1 MNKDANE
8 SKTNILQN
16 RKLEKRIK
24 ICKIFQQ
31 LMLQI
36 LVQIEPTM
44 GGEVDIPKSYIC
56 RKAIKT

>member
-44 GGEVDIPKSYIC
+44 GGEVDIPKSS
-56 RKAIKT
+56 